1 MLKALFFSIEEV
13 QLVAKAAPI
22 YNILVFDVW
31 LAGGSHLAVQRAL
44 LDNSE
49 G

>member
-1 MLKALFFSIEEV
+1 MLKAMFFSIEEV
-13 QLVAKAAPI
+13 QLAAKAAPV

-31 LAGGSHLAVQRAL
+31 LAGGCHLAVQRAL
-44 LDNSE
+44 LDNNK